1 MHIVHSVLHTYS
13 KAMARRICLTIRSF
27 LSLRFFSLF
36 KGDTVGRNKFDLG
49 TGGGGKGGQR
59 RLRISDRW
67 SPLYTLLA
75 MTDSPSVPSENHVT
89 PSKILL
95 FPPPP
100 LPAPLMRNNDWSST
114 VTLSFSLHNVSR
126 EMFL

>member
-1 MHIVHSVLHTYS
+1 MYILHTVLHTYP

-49 TGGGGKGGQR
+49 TGGGVRGG
-59 RLRISDRW
+59 SVYHDRW

-75 MTDSPSVPSENHVT
+75 MTDSPSVPSENHVI